1 MRVSL
6 VVFVMAVA
14 GLIVACSADQDVAEE
29 LSSVESAD
37 ASDPELVARGSVV
50 YAESCASCHGP
61 NLEGQPNWR
70 EKNAEG
76 KLPASPHDETGHTW
90 HHGDAQLFDIT
101 KRGTEAI
108 VGGDY
113 ESDMRGF
120 ADELDDSDI
129 WAVLAFIKSQWP
141 QDIQAIQAQR

>member
-1 MRVSL
+1 MRV
-6 VVFVMAVA
+6 VVVVLAAVA
-14 GLIVACSADQDVAEE
+14 GLIAACSADQEVAEG
-29 LSSVESAD
+29 LSYATTAD
-37 ASDPELVARGSVV
+37 VSDRELVARGSVV

-76 KLPASPHDETGHTW
+76 KLPAPPHDETGHTW

-113 ESDMRGF
+113 KSDMRGF
-120 ADELDDSDI
+120 ADELDDTDI
-129 WAVLAFIKSQWP
+129 WAALAFIKSRWSP
-141 QDIQAIQAQR
+141 EIQAIQAQR